1 MSTALCCS
9 PFFFFLMIRR
19 PPRSTLFP
27 YTTLFRSLCLVDR
40 RVRQGSTHVQ
50 LMSARAGFHLHH
62 QLRGKKSGG
71 DPDESALL
79 TPQAG
84 RRRTAC
90 ATWIPH
96 HGGCPAV
103 EQSRRCSNLR
113 RPSKSSW
120 LAGLE
125 NTATYIW
132 PRACSVRRLPRT
144 TSK

>member
-1 MSTALCCS
+1 
-9 PFFFFLMIRR
+9 
-19 PPRSTLFP
+19 
-27 YTTLFRSLCLVDR
+27 
-40 RVRQGSTHVQ
+40 
-50 LMSARAGFHLHH
+50 MSARAGFHLHH

-96 HGGCPAV
+96 HGGGPAV

-125 NTATYIW
+125 NKATYIL
-132 PRACSVRRLPRT
+132 PRACFVRRLPRT
-144 TSK
+144 TSKGETDSVWASRTTISTMPQRRASGKLIIRSRIYETVY